1 MPYAVMLFFDNDI
14 ENQIQSIWKE
24 LVETD
29 VDRYLYHSGNRPHI
43 KLAIF
48 EDLDLVEC
56 WSRLQSLAASTAPF
70 SIDFKHFGVFPN
82 PKATIFLGPAVTQ
95 SLLAVKK
102 EVDATLKDMGKYP
115 DLAKKTNEAL
125 AAGGLAYDPGSL
137 KVRHLLEVVVQDVGF
152 EAIAEKVSKPLSGL
166 RVAPY
171 YGCLVVRPDFD
182 NGGFDDP
189 EYPQQLDLLLDA
201 LGADVIDFPM
211 KAHCCGGHMT
221 QISEDTAFELI
232 RQILHNAEEYEADAI
247 VTICPMCQLNLDAYQ
262 SQVNRHFKTK
272 YKIPVLYFTQ
282 MIGLAIGMEP
292 RKLGI
297 GKEFVSAR
305 KALAKIG
312 TAIEEEAEPVR
323 RRRDDRSLPMPG
335 S

>member
-1 MPYAVMLFFDNDI
+1 MKYGYYPGCSLSDSAKPYDVSARAVAEALGMELEEI
-14 ENQIQSIWKE
+14 EDWNCCGATEYFSVSKLPAYA
-24 LVETD
+24 LVA
-29 VDRYLYHSGNRPHI
+29 RN
-43 KLAIF
+43 LA
-48 EDLDLVEC
+48 
-56 WSRLQSLAASTAPF
+56 LAADQDGLEHLTAPC
-70 SIDFKHFGVFPN
+70 SACYLNLRKTDHY
-82 PKATIFLGPAVTQ
+82 
-95 SLLAVKK
+95 
-102 EVDATLKDMGKYP
+102 MGKYP

-152 EAIAEKVSKPLSGL
+152 EAIAEKVRVPLSGL

-171 YGCLVVRPDFD
+171 YGCLIVRPDFD